1 MFINIYKSH
10 FNLKRDKSKQFYM
23 QVYLSSIFEKY
34 HKLKYSVL
42 YRTWESPSYKMQGR
56 YVKHMGD
63 IGQHKLKQSQ
73 RILCN
78 VNILT
83 LFAVFETL

>member
-1 MFINIYKSH
+1 MFINICKSH

-63 IGQHKLKQSQ
+63 IGQHKLKQSR
-73 RILCN
+73 RILRN
-78 VNILT
+78 VSILT